1 MNNIER
7 SVFDF
12 VLDTLTNR
20 PKDLNEKIDK
30 YSTQDKKILLK
41 IITEQKETVK
51 NSKNNISRDSYNDL
65 MNIYKWLE
73 QLLENNVF

>member
-20 PKDLNEKIDK
+20 PKDLNGKFDK
-30 YSTQDKKILLK
+30 YSTLDKEVLLK
-41 IITEQKETVK
+41 IITEQKETLK
-51 NSKNNISRDSYNDL
+51 NSKNNVSSDSYSDL

-73 QLLENNVF
+73 QLLENNVI